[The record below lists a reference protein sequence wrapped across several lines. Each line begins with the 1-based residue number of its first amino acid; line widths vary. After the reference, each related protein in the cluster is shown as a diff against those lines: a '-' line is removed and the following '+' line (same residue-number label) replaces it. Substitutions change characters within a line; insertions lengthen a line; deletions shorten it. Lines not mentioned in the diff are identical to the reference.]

1 MTNIDIQ
8 EVCFSGI
15 ANDCSITPPD
25 IATIR
30 ERVHKLPAGYT
41 KTLVNSLKDAF
52 PDKFQNEEDAY
63 MVFDALKAVI
73 ARGIQNG
80 DSVDL
85 EGLGVFKRE
94 KEGGKS
100 KVAFYPQDA
109 LTDID

>member
-15 ANDCSITPPD
+15 DNNCSITPPD
-25 IATIR
+25 IEVMR
-30 ERVHKLPAGYT
+30 ERVHKLPSGYT

-52 PDKFQNEEDAY
+52 PDKFKTEEEAY
-63 MVFDALKAVI
+63 MIFDALKAVI
-73 ARGIQNG
+73 ARGINNG

-94 KEGGKS
+94 QEGGKS
-100 KVAFYPQDA
+100 KVAFYPQAA
-109 LTDID
+109 LTDLD